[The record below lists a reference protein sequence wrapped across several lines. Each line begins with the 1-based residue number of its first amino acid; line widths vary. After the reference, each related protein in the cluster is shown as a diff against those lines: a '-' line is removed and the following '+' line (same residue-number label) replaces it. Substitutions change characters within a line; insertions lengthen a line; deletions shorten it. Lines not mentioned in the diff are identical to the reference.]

1 MKNPSGFSL
10 LEMMIAV
17 GILTIVALG
26 LSGYMSNLAKQQQ
39 AAQENIEIMQLKTF
53 IHSVAIDPESI
64 YTSGDVNTVA
74 KATTPSGYIAT
85 TSGFTTTTSGFTTTT
100 SGYTT
105 ATGTTPTG
113 TAAGT
118 AAGSY
123 TPSGMFLDSS
133 QDPNRAPYYGPTDLN

>member
-1 MKNPSGFSL
+1 MKKHQNKNQSGFSL

-74 KATTPSGYIAT
+74 KATTPSG
-85 TSGFTTTTSGFTTTT
+85 FTTTTTAVPFVNKRNSFNQLLYL
-100 SGYTT
+100 GYLRFD
-105 ATGTTPTG
+105 
-113 TAAGT
+113 
-118 AAGSY
+118 
-123 TPSGMFLDSS
+123 FLSNKVND
-133 QDPNRAPYYGPTDLN
+133 